1 MNSKASVK
9 VYSST
14 PSGQVAE
21 IQYLSTGYQSLRT
34 INFHSD
40 LKTGLSLYL
49 DKPLSIWINLCTI
62 SGLPISVFKISSISS
77 PILALLRV
85 IIFNQS
91 R

>member
-14 PSGQVAE
+14 PSGQIAKL
-21 IQYLSTGYQSLRT
+21 QYLSTGSQSLRT

-49 DKPLSIWINLCTI
+49 DKPLSI
-62 SGLPISVFKISSISS
+62 
-77 PILALLRV
+77 
-85 IIFNQS
+85 
-91 R
+91 